1 MTIQEYAA
9 EAIEKS
15 AEDLIKAALALPE
28 DKREWKPLDKG
39 RSALSQLA
47 ECAAINTLSAKVV
60 QAAAWQDS
68 LMAEHGPL
76 IAALDTPD
84 KAMAAL
90 REGTAALVKA
100 IRATPDA
107 ALDTQIT
114 LPWTTATL
122 AQMFLMPLWNM
133 SYHEG
138 QITYIET
145 LSA

>member
-1 MTIQEYAA
+1 MTIQDYAA
-9 EAIEKS
+9 DAIEKS
-15 AEDLIKAALALPE
+15 AEDLIKVAMALPE
-28 DKREWKPLDKG
+28 DKRDWKPLDKG

-60 QAAAWQDS
+60 EAAAWQDS

-76 IAALDTPD
+76 VAALDTPE
-84 KAMAAL
+84 KAIDAL
-90 REGTAALVKA
+90 REGTVHLVKA
-100 IRATPDA
+100 IRETPDSHLA
-107 ALDTQIT
+107 HQIT
-114 LPWTTATL
+114 LPWATVSL

-145 LSA
+145 LA